1 MLPGR
6 FSLKQIIFLLLINIP
21 SFLVCGELLMGIVYP
36 LAVIAHNALDLVHQK
51 RASSSGAARPSSSPF
66 VGALSLCLY
75 YSIYVTLLE

>member
-1 MLPGR
+1 
-6 FSLKQIIFLLLINIP
+6 
-21 SFLVCGELLMGIVYP
+21 MGIVYP

>member
-1 MLPGR
+1 
-6 FSLKQIIFLLLINIP
+6 
-21 SFLVCGELLMGIVYP
+21 MGIVYP
-36 LAVIAHNALDLVHQK
+36 LAAIAPNALDQVHQK